1 MDRREPLIFIVS
13 GEASGDNLAG
23 RLMVALKRETGG
35 RIRFAGVGGS
45 QSERQGLESLFPM
58 SDLSVMGFAEVL
70 PHLPRIVRRLNET
83 TAAVRRLK
91 PNAVVTV
98 DSPGFCL
105 RLAHHLRGSGIPV
118 IHYVAPQLWA
128 WGPFRARKLK
138 KRVDHIMAL
147 LPFEVPFFAKYGIP
161 CTYVGH
167 PAIDVGAERGD
178 GPAFRTRHG
187 LPADTPILAV
197 LPGSRAGE
205 VRRMLPVFGQALVKL
220 KEKHPELHIVI
231 PVVDSVAHVVRDIT
245 RNWPLTSVLVI
256 DMAERYDAF
265 AAANAA
271 MAKSGTVT
279 LELALADVPMVVA
292 YRISPFSAF
301 LVRRMG
307 VAVEHASLVN
317 LLVGRQVVPERLQEE
332 CTPELL
338 AESVGDILG
347 SEQARAEQRQAF
359 KEVVKALGDR
369 VPSPSERAAKVVLDI
384 VRGKSAVDHTLMPSM
399 E

>member
-1 MDRREPLIFIVS
+1 MDRREKLIFIVS

-23 RLMVALKRETGG
+23 RLMSALKRETGG
-35 RIRFAGVGGS
+35 RIRFAGVGGP
-45 QSERQGLESLFPM
+45 QSTSQGLVSLFPM
-58 SDLSVMGFAEVL
+58 SDLSVMGLAEVL
-70 PHLPRIVRRLNET
+70 PHLPRLIRRLNET
-83 TAAVRRLK
+83 TAAARRLK
-91 PNAVVTV
+91 PDAVVTV

-128 WGPFRARKLK
+128 WGPFRARKLR

-147 LPFEVPFFAKYGIP
+147 LPFEVPFFAEYGIP

-167 PAIDVGAERGD
+167 PAIDAGAERGD

-187 LPADTPILAV
+187 LSPDAPVLCV

-205 VRRMLPVFGQALVKL
+205 VRRMLPVFGDALMLL
-220 KEKHPELHIVI
+220 KEKYPGLRIVI
-231 PVVDSVAHVVRDIT
+231 PVVDSVAQVVRDIT
-245 RNWPLTSVLVI
+245 QAWPLPAVLII
-256 DMAERYDAF
+256 DRAERFDAF

-292 YRISPFSAF
+292 YRISPTSAF

-307 VAVEHASLVN
+307 VSVEHASLVN
-317 LLVGRQVVPERLQEE
+317 LLAGRQVVPECLQED
-332 CTPELL
+332 CTGPKI
-338 AESVGDILG
+338 AEAVIDIL
-347 SEQARAEQRQAF
+347 SSKQVRESQQKAF
-359 KEVVKALGDR
+359 KEVVRALGDR
-369 VPSPSERAAKVVLDI
+369 IPSPSERAAKVVLDV
-384 VRGKSAVDHTLMPSM
+384 VRSVVPASQALISSAD
-399 E
+399 